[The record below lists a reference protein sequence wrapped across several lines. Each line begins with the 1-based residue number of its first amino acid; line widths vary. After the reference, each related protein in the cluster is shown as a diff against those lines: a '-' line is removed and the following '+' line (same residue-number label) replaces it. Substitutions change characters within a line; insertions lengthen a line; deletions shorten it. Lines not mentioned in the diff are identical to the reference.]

1 MSKKTK
7 NNNDINNLTNFEYET
22 SQTGNIGSG
31 SRHAS
36 YFSVINEGAE
46 VVGGDIMAFYD
57 RLADYVKKSLN
68 VEFFAYNLEKNKK
81 GNLHIHLYTELEGNG
96 IRFKTMQN
104 LFPGAH
110 IELRRGSPK
119 QALLYLEKPPGVLF
133 GGQEKHHT
141 VVIPVKTEGDFG
153 PYELIQY
160 RRKSPTSKMT
170 TQEKF
175 DFFLEN
181 CETKADIKH
190 MDLQF
195 ATVHKEN
202 LTEAFLEKAL
212 KDFQNS
218 NNVKVFTNPEGKKSY
233 TVNRKVYYLWGTSR
247 CGKTDGVN
255 RKFGEDN
262 VSIVGELHR
271 DMKFDD
277 YRSTPVLVLDEFY
290 SQLTLNQILNIT
302 DDKIGYLASRYQ
314 NKRNLTTTIVLTS
327 NDPLYE
333 QYPDEL
339 PRRRIPFLKRLTGGV
354 WEVYRGAANR
364 KEQDWPAENH
374 TGKRYI
380 ACQVDGTGKQYN
392 EDGFSPEE
400 PPILIG
406 GDVVLVPYAELQKIK
421 ECDRKKKKYIS
432 PAEAAKAAE
441 EAEEFDTSAFND
453 MPF

>member
-141 VVIPVKTEGDFG
+141 IVIPVKTEGDFG
-153 PYELIQY
+153 PYELVQY

-181 CETKADIKH
+181 CETKADVKH

-218 NNVKVFTNPEGKKSY
+218 SNVKVFTNPEGKKSY

-364 KEQDWPAENH
+364 KEQDWPAANH

-380 ACQVDGTGKQYN
+380 ACQIDGTGKQYN
-392 EDGFSPEE
+392 EDGFCPEE

-406 GDVVLVPYAELQKIK
+406 GEVVLVPYAELLKIK
-421 ECDRKKKKYIS
+421 ECDKKKKKYTP
-432 PAEAAKAAE
+432 PAEGAKDIDDDIDALD
-441 EAEEFDTSAFND
+441 FDD
-453 MPF
+453 RPF